1 LLHEGIHAAI
11 ATRIGALRNV
21 DGANVDAARGFGQ
34 DVRRI
39 NVLQKHVAA
48 ESSGSTAPASSAPRT
63 IAYETMKAAEIASQ
77 NVDEF
82 LTYALTDKEFQRML
96 QDIKVPD
103 VHGETA
109 RLTAWQQFVNLAR
122 RLVGLDAKYEAPF
135 EKLLD
140 ADNALNSTIDT
151 ANEHFDRLAE
161 TKPPSRR
168 AKPSSTAA
176 PLVTA
181 SSA

>member
-1 LLHEGIHAAI
+1 
-11 ATRIGALRNV
+11 
-21 DGANVDAARGFGQ
+21 
-34 DVRRI
+34 
-39 NVLQKHVAA
+39 
-48 ESSGSTAPASSAPRT
+48 
-63 IAYETMKAAEIASQ
+63 MKAAEIASE

-109 RLTAWQQFVNLAR
+109 RLTAWQKFVNHGPPHGRPR
-122 RLVGLDAKYEAPF
+122 RQVEAPF

-161 TKPPSRR
+161 TKRR
-168 AKPSSTAA
+168 AAERSRVRP
-176 PLVTA
+176 PHRW
-181 SSA
+181 